1 MENVECLMNFG
12 LTRQEANIYV
22 LLVLEGELN
31 GYEAAKKSGI
41 SRSNTYNALAGLV
54 EKGAAYMSEE
64 DTVKYQAVPVEEFC
78 ENRLRDLTRSKEELV
93 AKLPKQRMNKGAYLT
108 VKGEKQILDKFTN
121 MLLETRERVYVSA
134 SNEKLTMFRPYF
146 ADLVGRGIKVVIITN
161 EPFELEGAIIYLTE
175 RKKEQIRLITDST
188 YVLTGDLVDQYNAA
202 CLYSSNHNLAEVF
215 KDALAN
221 EIKLL
226 EIKKGN

>member
-12 LTRQEANIYV
+12 LTRQEANLYV

-134 SNEKLTMFRPYF
+134 SNEKLTIVPAVFCRSCWP
-146 ADLVGRGIKVVIITN
+146 
-161 EPFELEGAIIYLTE
+161 
-175 RKKEQIRLITDST
+175 
-188 YVLTGDLVDQYNAA
+188 GDQGCD
-202 CLYSSNHNLAEVF
+202 HH
-215 KDALAN
+215 K
-221 EIKLL
+221 
-226 EIKKGN
+226 

>member
-12 LTRQEANIYV
+12 LTRQEANLYV

-78 ENRLRDLTRSKEELV
+78 DNRDPGLEK
-93 AKLPKQRMNKGAYLT
+93 KQKRACCKT
-108 VKGEKQILDKFTN
+108 S
-121 MLLETRERVYVSA
+121 ETE
-134 SNEKLTMFRPYF
+134 
-146 ADLVGRGIKVVIITN
+146 D
-161 EPFELEGAIIYLTE
+161 
-175 RKKEQIRLITDST
+175 
-188 YVLTGDLVDQYNAA
+188 
-202 CLYSSNHNLAEVF
+202 
-215 KDALAN
+215 
-221 EIKLL
+221 
-226 EIKKGN
+226 